1 MKVDVTEYEKQYTF
15 ALEPVTQLC
24 GQNIVKKTYIM
35 ESLRRYFS
43 TYKYREEKNK
53 WRDNVKIND
62 EVVGRKYFSVLS
74 ISGMADLLQMIKWSK
89 QSLMTEYVKQLIQK
103 FNGQVYLRAINDEL
117 DGLFQMLNEDINR
130 LGDIELTYDISEMW
144 DMVQKSNITG
154 TEQTLLEDKSNY
166 ELFLI
171 FMNLIEAVMISNPRK
186 MLIIIENMDHFLS
199 KEEYGNIIERM
210 RYIATKF
217 DIQFIVSISLEGY
230 VRVDK
235 ELCTGITVFGD
246 CDFQMPEYEKISKYV
261 HENYPC
267 YKQFSEEQ
275 IQNMLENIIQR
286 VGEKDFL
293 STVEENIICKLINR
307 TLMIDEG
314 WSGTECM
321 PEIAFLKS

>member
-1 MKVDVTEYEKQYTF
+1 MKVDVTEYEKEYTF

-171 FMNLIEAVMISNPRK
+171 SLNLIEAVMTSNPRK
-186 MLIIIENMDHFLS
+186 MLIIRENMDHFLS
-199 KEEYGNIIERM
+199 REDYWNIIDRM
-210 RYIATKF
+210 RDVATKF
-217 DIQFIVSISLEGY
+217 DIYFIVSLSLDGY
-230 VRVDK
+230 VKIDK

-261 HENYPC
+261 HDNYPC
-267 YKQFSEEQ
+267 HKQFSEEQ
-275 IQNMLENIIQR
+275 IQNMLKNIIQR
-286 VGEKDFL
+286 VGKKDFL

-307 TLMIDEG
+307 TLMIEEC
-314 WSGTECM
+314 WSETECM

>member
-15 ALEPVTQLC
+15 VLEPVTQLC

-103 FNGQVYLRAINDEL
+103 FNGQIYLRAINDEL

-171 FMNLIEAVMISNPRK
+171 FLNLIDAVITSNPRK
-186 MLIIIENMDHFLS
+186 MLIIIENADHFLS
-199 KEEYGNIIERM
+199 IEEYRNIIERM
-210 RYIATKF
+210 CCVATKF
-217 DIQFIVSISLEGY
+217 DIYFIVSSSLDGY
-230 VRVDK
+230 VKVDK

-246 CDFQMPEYEKISKYV
+246 CDFQMPQYEKISKYI

-267 YKQFSEEQ
+267 HKQFSEEK
-275 IQNMLENIIQR
+275 IKDMLEHMIQR
-286 VGEKDFL
+286 VGKKDFL
-293 STVEENIICKLINR
+293 STIEEDIICKLINQ
-307 TLMIDEG
+307 TLMIDG
-314 WSGTECM
+314 CWSGTECM